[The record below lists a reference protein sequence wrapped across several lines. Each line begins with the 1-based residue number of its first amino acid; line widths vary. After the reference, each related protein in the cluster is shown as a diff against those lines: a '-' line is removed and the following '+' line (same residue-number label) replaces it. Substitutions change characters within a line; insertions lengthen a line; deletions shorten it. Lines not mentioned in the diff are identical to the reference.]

1 MKNMKRG
8 HALLESLPGLLLLLL
23 IWILIAL
30 YEREVQAKPFPYP
43 WEAVL
48 SIFTTPANNTAL
60 LIHGGVSLLRWI
72 GGYGIALAIGISWG
86 IAIWRFPLFQRLT
99 EPLVS
104 TIQLIPGMAWIPI
117 TLILF
122 GLGNGSTVFMIAMTS
137 LPPVAVNTYTGMQQL
152 DPGLLKIP
160 SMLELT
166 ERQRLFRVVIPG
178 ALPSI
183 IGGLRIGAAN
193 GFRVLISAEMVVG
206 SSLGLGY
213 SMFQSRWTLDYAS
226 AFGALLLIIVIGLI
240 FEQMVFLPLEQKVL
254 QKRGL

>member
-1 MKNMKRG
+1 MKTPLKGRSLKG
-8 HALLESLPGLLLLLL
+8 SLPGLLLLIL

-30 YEREVQAKPFPYP
+30 YQREIQDKPFPYP
-43 WEAVL
+43 WEAVQ
-48 SIFTTPANNTAL
+48 SIFITPAAHTAL
-60 LIHGGVSLLRWI
+60 LIHAGVSLLRWI
-72 GGYGIALAIGISWG
+72 GGYGIALIAGISWG

-122 GLGNGSTVFMIAMTS
+122 GLGNGSTIFMIAMTS
-137 LPPVAVNTYTGMQQL
+137 LPPVVVNTFTGMQQL

-160 SMLELT
+160 PMLELT
-166 ERQRLFRVVIPG
+166 EKQRLTRIIIPG

-183 IGGLRIGAAN
+183 IGGLRIGAGN

-240 FEQMVFLPLEQKVL
+240 FEQLIFLPLEHRIL
-254 QKRGL
+254 EKRGL